1 MKSYYKF
8 IEYGYLI
15 IAIFLMIETF
25 LNWKTEP
32 QKAYLYL
39 AFSLLAIFMYLFKKN
54 FRKRIDKRNKD
65 NK

>member
-1 MKSYYKF
+1 MSKIYKF
-8 IEYGYLI
+8 IEAGYLI
-15 IAIFLMIETF
+15 IAIFLMVETF